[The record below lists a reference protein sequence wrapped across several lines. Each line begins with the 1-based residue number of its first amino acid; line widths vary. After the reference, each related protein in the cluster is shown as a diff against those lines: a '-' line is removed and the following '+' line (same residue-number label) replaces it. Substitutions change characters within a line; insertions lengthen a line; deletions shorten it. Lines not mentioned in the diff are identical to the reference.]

1 MNKKS
6 LFPILLLLVLF
17 ACTEN
22 PFVKSGNT
30 KKTPVKIEKG
40 KYFCSS
46 CKMPVDTLKY
56 SAQAIEPNG
65 DTYFFDDPGCVAI
78 WLNKI
83 DNKDS
88 VKIWMYSLDTKR
100 WIDGRKA
107 YYSIVENTPM
117 FYGFGAYENKQEGF
131 INFNQMFL
139 RMMRGENLTNPKI
152 RKQIL
157 DNLKQNKN

>member
-1 MNKKS
+1 MNKK
-6 LFPILLLLVLF
+6 ILIVFVLLLV
-17 ACTEN
+17 ACSDD
-22 PFVKSGNT
+22 PFVKGGNT
-30 KKTPVKIEKG
+30 ERVPLKIERG

-56 SAQAIEPNG
+56 SAQAVLENG
-65 DTYFFDDPGCVAI
+65 DTYFFDDPGCVAL

-83 DNKDS
+83 NNKDN

-117 FYGFGAYENKQEGF
+117 FYGFGAYENNKTGF
-131 INFNQMFL
+131 ISFDEMFI
-139 RMMRGENLTNPKI
+139 RMIRGENLTNPKI

-157 DNLKQNKN
+157 EDLKKQKED

>member
-1 MNKKS
+1 MNKK
-6 LFPILLLLVLF
+6 FFFYFILLFVF
-17 ACTEN
+17 ACSDD
-22 PFVKSGNT
+22 PFVKTGNT
-30 KKTPVKIEKG
+30 KRVPLKIERG

-56 SAQAIEPNG
+56 SAQAVLENG
-65 DTYFFDDPGCVAI
+65 DTYFFDDPGCVAL

-83 DNKDS
+83 KNKDN

-107 YYSIVENTPM
+107 FYSMVENTPM
-117 FYGFGAYENKQEGF
+117 FYGFGAYENKKQGL
-131 INFNQMFL
+131 INFNEMYV
-139 RMMRGENLTNPKI
+139 RMIRGENLTNPKI

-157 DNLKQNKN
+157 EKLKQQKD